1 MFRRLGVRAAAG
13 SALIVFTTIAV
24 AVGLHAQSST
34 SKVITGA
41 EIAKVLPPPEPSKA
55 GTRFSKVIGWP
66 EGLTPKAAPGFA
78 VAPYATGLA
87 QPRWLRVLPNGDV
100 LVAESEGKLTA
111 SPNRITLLRD
121 TKKAGKADQRSV
133 LIANVRQ
140 PFGMLLKGDVLYV
153 AGSDALWTYPF
164 KVGDTS
170 ITSPGKKILDLP
182 TGQYNYHWTRDVVA
196 SADGSKLFVSIGSG
210 TNVDEEH
217 DDRNEPR
224 RATVIEVNPDG
235 SGMRIF
241 ASGLRNPVGLAVNPE
256 SKALW
261 AVINERDML
270 GDELVPDY
278 MTSVK
283 DGAFYGWPYS
293 YYGQIEDPRKKGER
307 PDLVAKAIPPDM
319 PLGAHVAPLGI
330 AFYGGSG
337 LPDRYKNGA
346 FVSEHGSWNRT
357 RFNGYKV
364 VFVPFSA
371 GMPSGAPE
379 DVLTGFIKDEATNEV
394 YGRPVGIAELADGS
408 LLIADDGGKCIW
420 RVTKQ

>member
-1 MFRRLGVRAAAG
+1 MFRRSSAREAAG
-13 SALIVFTTIAV
+13 AALLALLVIAV

-34 SKVITGA
+34 SKVVTGA
-41 EIAKVLPPPEPSKA
+41 DIAKVLPPPDPSKA

-66 EGLTPKAAPGFA
+66 EGLTPKAGAGFS

-100 LVAESEGKLTA
+100 LVAESEGKLSA

-121 TKKAGKADQRSV
+121 TKQAGKADQRSV
-133 LIANVRQ
+133 LIADVRQ

-164 KVGDTS
+164 KVGETS
-170 ITSPGKKILDLP
+170 ITAKGTKILDLP

-196 SADGSKLFVSIGSG
+196 NADGSKLFVSVGSG

-224 RATVIEVNPDG
+224 RATVLEVNPDG

-241 ASGLRNPVGLAVNPE
+241 ASGLRNPVGLAINPE

-283 DGAFYGWPYS
+283 DGAFYGWPYWYLRADRGS
-293 YYGQIEDPRKKGER
+293 AQER
-307 PDLVAKAIPPDM
+307 R
-319 PLGAHVAPLGI
+319 AP
-330 AFYGGSG
+330 GSG
-337 LPDRYKNGA
+337 GQGHSARHA
-346 FVSEHGSWNRT
+346 ARRARRT
-357 RFNGYKV
+357 PRHRVLRWLRTSRSVQERRVRERARV
-364 VFVPFSA
+364 VESHA
-371 GMPSGAPE
+371 
-379 DVLTGFIKDEATNEV
+379 LQRLQ
-394 YGRPVGIAELADGS
+394 GRVRTVQRRHAVRCTRGCAHRLHQG
-408 LLIADDGGKCIW
+408 
-420 RVTKQ
+420 